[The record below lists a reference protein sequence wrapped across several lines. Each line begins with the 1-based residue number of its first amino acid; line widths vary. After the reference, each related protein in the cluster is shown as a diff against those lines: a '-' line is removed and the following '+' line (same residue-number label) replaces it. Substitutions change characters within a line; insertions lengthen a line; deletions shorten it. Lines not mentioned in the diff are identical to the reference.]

1 MILCL
6 FHQDN
11 LNLFMAKTS
20 LRWAKV
26 SDAQAIASLELSS
39 AIYEHR
45 RQALDFT
52 VAEFTEIWQE
62 RIRSYQY
69 QTILCEREGIILG
82 FLSFYRQVK
91 RGEICCLYIDPKY
104 FRQGIGRRLIR
115 AASLLVSKLQG
126 KSLKVEVEVLNFG
139 AQAFYKELHFRALGV
154 KLSHLIEMK
163 KEL

>member
-26 SDAQAIASLELSS
+26 SDAQAIAILELSS

-126 KSLKVEVEVLNFG
+126 KSLKVEVLNFG